1 MVDSLAEKLL
11 AWPEGSPQCQLV
23 KPSTLRPSLLAV
35 FLPWLS
41 LGCAST
47 PERPE
52 SPPLLV
58 LQETTVA
65 SQTLTEATV
74 RYAGQVVSPSPGV
87 LEKADY
93 ELVSDGQVVKTGT
106 AALEVPLTAGQPTS
120 FSFQE
125 QAAYV
130 RSPEDLEAL
139 SERGGT
145 LLVALR
151 GTLTVRS
158 GQTVETLPF
167 AASRAVRVPRL
178 PEVVVESLDAARYSA
193 EEVNLTLR
201 LGVKNPNPFPLRL
214 DGLRYSLSVAGKPL
228 EEGTRAKADTVRA
241 SATGVYPLEA
251 SVTPATLGPE
261 AKALISQG
269 TLPYQVTGEL
279 TGPLLRLPYTL
290 EGSVKLN
297 VSR

>member
-1 MVDSLAEKLL
+1 VLA
-11 AWPEGSPQCQLV
+11 
-23 KPSTLRPSLLAV
+23 
-35 FLPWLS
+35 
-41 LGCAST
+41 
-47 PERPE
+47 
-52 SPPLLV
+52 

-65 SQTLTEATV
+65 TQSLTDATV
-74 RYAGQVVSPSPGV
+74 RYAGQVISPSPGV

-93 ELVSDGQVVKTGT
+93 ELVSDGQVMKTGT
-106 AALEVPLTAGQPTS
+106 AALNVPLVAGQPTA
-120 FSFQE
+120 FSFE
-125 QAAYV
+125 ERAAYV
-130 RSPEDLEAL
+130 KGPEDLKAL

-145 LLVALR
+145 MLVALR

-158 GQTVETLPF
+158 GQQVEQLPF

-193 EEVNLTLR
+193 EEVGLTVR

-214 DGLRYSLSVAGKPL
+214 EQLTYTLEVAGKPL
-228 EEGTRAKADTVRA
+228 DEGILGKADTVDA

-251 SVTPATLGPE
+251 TVSSSTWGKDV
-261 AKALISQG
+261 KALISKG
-269 TLPYQVTGEL
+269 TLPYTLKGEVK
-279 TGPLLRLPYTL
+279 GPLLRLPYSL